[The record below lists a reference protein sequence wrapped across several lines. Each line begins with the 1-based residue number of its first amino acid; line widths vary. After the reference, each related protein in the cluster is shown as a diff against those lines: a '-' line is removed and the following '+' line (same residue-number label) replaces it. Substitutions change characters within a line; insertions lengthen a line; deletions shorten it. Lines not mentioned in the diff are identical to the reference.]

1 MKAKPFLPLFL
12 RTAARFLLL
21 WCLMVLLLSLREL
34 DAQTT
39 RLENGVSEAQDWNLM
54 NAQLVL
60 EGDYDPAIKPAQY
73 DDRMGAYYSTY
84 AAVGVFR
91 LYDVEGLEMGR
102 SQLTSGSF
110 ALPNTG
116 TYDHYLNFDAVLT
129 DDEQLAL
136 GRLLRESK
144 QLNRFYG
151 TESGLHDEYLGSD
164 EGNSFTVGLRGE
176 ITGVVEHNVVYPQKV
191 VYHYEDGP
199 VTLLDTDSP
208 FFDGKTLTTF
218 SSDCIQIS
226 SVLAWA
232 ETGPELTLRLF
243 REAEARLE
251 GLVGN
256 RVFGPSDQWA
266 SSTVGGSGYAR
277 SGSVAPY
284 DGLVS
289 AIGVSYRP
297 GRMATHGLWF
307 LYLATLL
314 FTLLLAFFT
323 ARAQARSLQRE
334 RDLTN
339 AVAHELKTPLAI
351 LHSYAEGLR
360 EDIAP
365 EKREEYL
372 DVIMDQSG
380 QMAALVSA
388 LLDLSRMKAGKT
400 AFTPGPVSLDQVTAA
415 VFRTLERPMET
426 AGVTARLDLP
436 PCTVSGEEGR
446 LSLVVS
452 NLAAN
457 ALRHT
462 PPGGE
467 IRAALQHRGA
477 FVRLTVENDGDPIPE
492 EALPRLFEPF
502 YRSDAARDRQSGGT
516 GLGLALVR
524 ETAALHGG
532 ACGVENLPTGVRFW
546 VEIPLCKP

>member
-1 MKAKPFLPLFL
+1 MKQKPLLPLFL

-21 WCLMVLLLSLREL
+21 WALMVLLLSLREL

-39 RLENGVSEAQDWNLM
+39 RLKSSVSEARDWNLM
-54 NAQLVL
+54 NAQLIL
-60 EGDYDPAIKPAQY
+60 EGDYDPAIKPPQY

-84 AAVGVFR
+84 GAVGVFR
-91 LYDVEGLEMGR
+91 LYDTEGTELGR

-110 ALPNTG
+110 ALPGTG
-116 TYDHYLNFDAVLT
+116 VYDHYLDFDAVLT
-129 DDEQLAL
+129 DDEQLTL
-136 GRLLRESK
+136 GRFLRENR
-144 QLNRFYG
+144 QFNRFYG
-151 TESGLHDEYLGSD
+151 TESGLYDEYLGSD
-164 EGNSFTVGLRGE
+164 EGVNFTVGLRGE
-176 ITGVVEHNVVYPQKV
+176 VTGVVEHNVVYPQKL
-191 VYHYEDGP
+191 VYWYEDGP

-208 FFDGKTLTTF
+208 FFDGKVLTTF
-218 SSDCIQIS
+218 TFDAAQLS

-232 ETGPELTLRLF
+232 GTGPELTLRLF
-243 REAEARLE
+243 REAEARVDH
-251 GLVGN
+251 LVGD
-256 RVFGPSDQWA
+256 RAPSDTWA
-266 SSTVGGSGYAR
+266 GSSNYGRV
-277 SGSVAPY
+277 GSVAPY

-289 AIGVSYRP
+289 AYGVSYCSFL
-297 GRMATHGLWF
+297 MATHGLWF

-323 ARAQARSLQRE
+323 ARAQAGSLQRE

-339 AVAHELKTPLAI
+339 AVAHELKTPLA
-351 LHSYAEGLR
+351 LLRSYAEGLR

-372 DVIMDQSG
+372 DVIMDQSD
-380 QMAALVSA
+380 QMAALVSS

-400 AFTPGPVSLDQVTAA
+400 AFAPAPVALDQIVAS
-415 VFRTLERPMET
+415 VFRALERPMET
-426 AGVTARLDLP
+426 AGVALALDLA

-457 ALRHT
+457 ALKHT
-462 PPGGE
+462 PTGGE
-467 IRAALQHRGA
+467 IRVTLEEKECTALLR
-477 FVRLTVENDGDPIPE
+477 VENDGEPIPP

-516 GLGLALVR
+516 GLGLALVK
-524 ETAALHGG
+524 ETVALHGG
-532 ACGVENLPTGVRFW
+532 TCGAENLPNGVRFW
-546 VEIPLCKP
+546 VELPCCRP

>member
-1 MKAKPFLPLFL
+1 MKQKPLLPLFL

-21 WCLMVLLLSLREL
+21 WALMVLLLSLREL

-39 RLENGVSEAQDWNLM
+39 RLKSGVSEARDWNLM

-60 EGDYDPAIKPAQY
+60 EGDYDPALKPPQY
-73 DDRMGAYYSTY
+73 DDRMSAYYSTY
-84 AAVGVFR
+84 GAVGVFR
-91 LYDVEGLEMGR
+91 LYDTEGMEMGR

-110 ALPNTG
+110 ALPGTG
-116 TYDHYLNFDAVLT
+116 VYDRYLGFDAVLT
-129 DDEQLAL
+129 DDELLTL
-136 GRLLRESK
+136 GRFLRENR
-144 QLNRFYG
+144 QFNRFYG
-151 TESGLHDEYLGSD
+151 TESGLYDEYLGSD
-164 EGNSFTVGLRGE
+164 EGVNFTVGLRGE
-176 ITGVVEHNVVYPQKV
+176 VTGVVEHNVVYPQKL
-191 VYHYEDGP
+191 VYWYEDGP

-208 FFDGKTLTTF
+208 FFDGKVLTTF
-218 SSDCIQIS
+218 TFDAAQLS

-232 ETGPELTLRLF
+232 GTGPELTLRLF
-243 REAEARLE
+243 REAEARVDH
-251 GLVGN
+251 LVGD
-256 RVFGPSDQWA
+256 RAPSDTWA
-266 SSTVGGSGYAR
+266 GSSNYGRV
-277 SGSVAPY
+277 GSVAPY

-289 AIGVSYRP
+289 AYGVSYCSFL
-297 GRMATHGLWF
+297 MATHGLWF

-339 AVAHELKTPLAI
+339 AVAHELKTPLA
-351 LHSYAEGLR
+351 LLRSYAEGLR

-372 DVIMDQSG
+372 DVIMDQSDR
-380 QMAALVSA
+380 MAALVSS

-400 AFTPGPVSLDQVTAA
+400 HFAPGPVALDRVVGT

-426 AGVTARLDLP
+426 AGVTLDLDLA
-436 PCTVSGEEGR
+436 PCAVSGEEGR

-457 ALRHT
+457 ALQHT
-462 PPGGE
+462 PPGGA
-467 IRAALQHRGA
+467 IRVRLRAEGSAALLQ
-477 FVRLTVENDGDPIPE
+477 VENDGDPIPA

-502 YRSDAARDRQSGGT
+502 YRSDAARDRARGGA
-516 GLGLALVR
+516 GLGLALVK
-524 ETAALHGG
+524 ESVALHGG
-532 ACGVENLPTGVRFW
+532 ACGAENLPHGVRFW
-546 VEIPLCKP
+546 VELPLLR

>member
-1 MKAKPFLPLFL
+1 MKVKPFLPLFL

-73 DDRMGAYYSTY
+73 DDRMGPYYSTY

-136 GRLLRESK
+136 GRLLRENK

-151 TESGLHDEYLGSD
+151 TESGLHDEHLGSG
-164 EGNSFTVGLRGE
+164 EGNYYTAGLRGE

-218 SSDCIQIS
+218 SSDSIHIN

-256 RVFGPSDQWA
+256 RRPSNQWVG
-266 SSTVGGSGYAR
+266 STVGGSGYAR

-400 AFTPGPVSLDQVTAA
+400 AFTPGPVSLDQVTTA
-415 VFRTLERPMET
+415 VFRALERPMET

-467 IRAALQHRGA
+467 IRAALQHREA

-502 YRSDAARDRQSGGT
+502 YRADAARDRQSGGT

-546 VEIPLCKP
+546 VDLPCTRP